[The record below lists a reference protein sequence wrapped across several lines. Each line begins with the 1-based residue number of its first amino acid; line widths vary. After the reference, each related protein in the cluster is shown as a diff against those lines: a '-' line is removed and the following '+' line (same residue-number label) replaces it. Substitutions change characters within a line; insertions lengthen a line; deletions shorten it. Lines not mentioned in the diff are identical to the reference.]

1 MSAPTPAPNSDPAA
15 ATSTNPSGERN
26 LRLMGW
32 TSLMTDFSS
41 QMVFPLL
48 PLFLVGSVGGS
59 PAIVGAVEGAAD
71 ATAAAI
77 KLISGRQSDVSG
89 KRKPW
94 MVAGYG
100 LSAVTK
106 VLFAFATG
114 WLFVLVARVVERIGK
129 GLRTAPRDALVAESV
144 GIENLGRAYGYQRM
158 MDALGSV
165 LGALAAALLLGFLDV
180 REVFVV
186 ALLPGALAMFF
197 VLRVRESVHA
207 AAPKSAAPH
216 QRLPLPMAV
225 KLAIGGCAVFAFG
238 RMGYAFVLL
247 KASGFGLSLQQ
258 CMLAYALYQLLY
270 TLVASPWGR
279 LADRLGMRA
288 VLAAGYVLFALA
300 LIGLALASTTTA
312 LLLAFCLYGI
322 GEAAIDSSQR
332 GWLAQL
338 APKAARGA
346 VMGALH
352 ASIAL
357 VALPGGLIIGLIYEH
372 IDPSSAFLWAALL
385 TLLAAAALVLKPRPL
400 AAPSARS

>member
-1 MSAPTPAPNSDPAA
+1 MGRQPAVSA
-15 ATSTNPSGERN
+15 NPISPEGQRN
-26 LRLMGW
+26 LRLTGW

-71 ATAAAI
+71 AVAAAI
-77 KLISGRQSDVSG
+77 KLFSGRRSDVSG

-100 LSAVTK
+100 LSAITK

-114 WLFVLVARVVERIGK
+114 WLFVLIARVVERIGK

-144 GIENLGRAYGYQRM
+144 GMENLGRAYGYQRM

-165 LGALAAALLLGFLDV
+165 LGALAAAVLLGFMDV

-197 VLRVRESVHA
+197 VLRVRETVHRDA
-207 AAPKSAAPH
+207 AIVTKPH
-216 QRLPLPMAV
+216 TRAPLPMAV
-225 KLAIGGCAVFAFG
+225 KLAIAGCAVFAFG

-279 LADRLGMRA
+279 LADRLGMRT
-288 VLAAGYVLFALA
+288 VLGCGYALFALA
-300 LIGLALASTTTA
+300 LVALAFASNTTA

-338 APKAARGA
+338 APSSARGA

-357 VALPGGLIIGLIYEH
+357 VALPGGLIIGLIFEH
-372 IDPSSAFLWAALL
+372 IDPAAAFLWATLL
-385 TLLAAAALVLKPRPL
+385 TVLAAAALVLKSRPV
-400 AAPSARS
+400 AAGSVTP